1 MNHLEKIASKL
12 DAYGLDAMLVT
23 SEPGEFYAIGFH
35 GEGAVVVGK
44 QETRYFTDSRY
55 IEATEHQVTG
65 AKITMTTRTVS
76 QKAMVVQAV
85 EEMGIRKLGIEEGY
99 MTVQDYQSYEK
110 ALSCQLVPAQQLLT
124 DLRAVKDGEEREALI
139 HAQRIS
145 EKAFEEIL
153 KFIRPGMT
161 EKEIAARLV
170 YDMLRFGAE
179 KTSFDPIVVSGPN
192 GSLPTASPVTRRCRR
207 ASSSPWTSGASTRAT
222 API

>member
-55 IEATEHQVTG
+55 IEAAEHQVTG

-85 EEMGIRKLGIEEGY
+85 EEMGIR
-99 MTVQDYQSYEK
+99 TVQHDVTMESLDACAAIANEADVVLVGSATINRDAPK
-110 ALSCQLVPAQQLLT
+110 AVWDVLGSIDAINT
-124 DLRAVKDGEEREALI
+124 KGRAAGAFGAYGWSGEAPGMLQTRLG
-139 HAQRIS
+139 Q
-145 EKAFEEIL
+145 L
-153 KFIRPGMT
+153 KFATPAEAFRVLFTPTQSDLDAM
-161 EKEIAARLV
+161 KDYARSVAAL
-170 YDMLRFGAE
+170 L
-179 KTSFDPIVVSGPN
+179 K
-192 GSLPTASPVTRRCRR
+192 
-207 ASSSPWTSGASTRAT
+207 
-222 API
+222 